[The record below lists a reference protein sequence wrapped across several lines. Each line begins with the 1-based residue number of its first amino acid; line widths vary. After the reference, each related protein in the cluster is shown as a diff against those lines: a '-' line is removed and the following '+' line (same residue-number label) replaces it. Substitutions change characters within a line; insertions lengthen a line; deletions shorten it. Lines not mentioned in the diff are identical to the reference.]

1 MTKSGLVAA
10 IAALAVTPLLAKSG
24 GKQGTNI
31 LHFSVKVPF
40 VNDDNTGSNSAAGAS
55 GTVTAAQATQ
65 GNADKETVTIAAK
78 GLTPST
84 PYDVLISTTSSGLTP
99 QGNGPFDSDKKG
111 NLNLKLSNSAKLP
124 KNGVPLTATPVSSIV
139 EVDIETDSNSAPV
152 LTADFTN
159 ATTLQYLV
167 KQNIS
172 SDTGTNGG
180 GVTATLNIK
189 STLNKGTS
197 KSLVSVNASGLQAGA
212 EYELVF
218 NGSPTSNTAAASSKG
233 TLKISS
239 SDTPPN
245 ILDLTSVDLAD
256 SNGIPVTATATLP

>member
-1 MTKSGLVAA
+1 MTKSVLVAA

-24 GKQGTNI
+24 GRKGTNI
-31 LHFSVKVPF
+31 LHFNAKVAF
-40 VNDDNTGSNSAAGAS
+40 VNDGTESNNATGTLAA
-55 GTVTAAQATQ
+55 TEATQ
-65 GNADKETVTIAAK
+65 GNADKETLTVTAK
-78 GLTPST
+78 GLEPNT
-84 PYDVLISTTSSGLTP
+84 PYSLFVSTTTSGLTDVDD
-99 QGNGPFDSDKKG
+99 FTTDSKG
-111 NLNLKLSNSAKLP
+111 NATLKFTNGKAGKKNIAISSNA
-124 KNGVPLTATPVSSIV
+124 VPVSSIQ
-139 EVDIETDSNSAPV
+139 EVDIDNSNSAPV

-167 KQNIS
+167 KQDIS

-180 GVTATLNIK
+180 GVTATLQIK
-189 STLNKGTS
+189 SSLNKGTS
-197 KSLVSVNASGLQAGA
+197 KSLVTVNASGLQAGA
-212 EYELVF
+212 PYELVF
-218 NGSPTSNTAAASSKG
+218 NGSPLSNSAVATSKG